1 MNEDKKI
8 AMPDNTTPLP
18 ENRPPSNEGL
28 GATFKQRSAEAQE
41 IISHQAGFLE
51 KWALLL
57 IIGILFLLIACTWF
71 IRYPD
76 IIETSATLTADNS
89 PKEIIPLQSG
99 RLIQLFVKNGDK
111 ITKGSMIG
119 WIESTAN
126 TNEILD
132 LSKRLDSAL
141 LLLQSSALQNLPA
154 LFSKVYRN
162 LGEIQTLYQSF
173 TTAWQQFN
181 DYVIN
186 GFYNR
191 KKDMLLKDLGTLQ
204 ALNGTIMQEK
214 ILSAQDK
221 DSSQRSLKMNKI
233 LLDEKV
239 ISPEE
244 YRAATSAYIN
254 KEMSIPQL
262 NANMLNNENQQRDKL
277 KELVQLDHDVSQQKI
292 IFEQALETLKSSVD
306 DWKHTYILQSPLAGT
321 VFFTMPLQQNK
332 FIQQGKLLGYINPQ
346 NSKFFMELNLPQN
359 NFGKVDTGM
368 QVQLRFD
375 AYPYEEV
382 GFVKGRLNFISKIA
396 TDSGFYATVSLDNGL
411 TTNFKNDIQYKN
423 GLRAEALVITKNM
436 RLLQRIYYSIVKT
449 TSVGK

>member
-8 AMPDNTTPLP
+8 ALPDNITSSPK
-18 ENRPPSNEGL
+18 NRASSKEDL
-28 GATFKQRSAEAQE
+28 GTTFKQRSAEAQA

-76 IIETSATLTADNS
+76 IIEASATLTADNS

-111 ITKGSMIG
+111 ITKGCMIG

-141 LLLQSSALQNLPA
+141 LLLQSDALQNLPA

-186 GFYNR
+186 GFYSR
-191 KKDMLLKDLGTLQ
+191 KKEMLLKDLGTLQ

-221 DSSQRSLKMNKI
+221 DSSQKSLKMNKI

-244 YRAATSAYIN
+244 YRVATSAYIN

-262 NANMLNNENQQRDKL
+262 NASMLNNENQQRDKL

-306 DWKHTYILQSPLAGT
+306 DWKHNYILQSPMAGT

-332 FIQQGKLLGYINPQ
+332 FIQQGELLGYINPQ
-346 NSKFFMELNLPQN
+346 NSRFFMELNLPQD

-368 QVQLRFD
+368 EVQLRFD
-375 AYPYEEV
+375 AYPYEEA
-382 GFVKGRLNFISKIA
+382 GFVKGKLNFISRIA
-396 TDSGFYATVSLDNGL
+396 TDSGFYATASLDNGL
-411 TTNFKNDIQYKN
+411 VTNFKNRIQYKN
-423 GLRAEALVITKNM
+423 GLKAQALVITKNR
-436 RLLQRIYYSIVKT
+436 RLLQRIYYSIIKV
-449 TSVGK
+449 TSPGK